1 MSKWEYAKLIT
12 GPVPGT
18 IYGLRAVVTIPS
30 ETWIGWKVSTRGN
43 GFLDAY
49 LSLDRG
55 TNAHY
60 ECGLSQ
66 EAAHAKHW
74 GLNDSEGDGYWHYMA
89 AAGSE
94 GTIGSAYSLAPGRQV
109 PIELSIN
116 SADQL
121 VYKVDNNTV
130 KTYKSIADTP
140 ITNARV
146 VIGICEEDYNDPAN
160 IPPSP
165 LKKWG
170 TFTNQIAMTN
180 IAYQATRGGAWNLV
194 NFTGNKFNRV
204 YWPPGSV
211 HQTVPQDCA
220 VSAGNG
226 SLIASLKKV

>member
-1 MSKWEYAKLIT
+1 MSQWEYAKLIT
-12 GPVPGT
+12 GPVSGT

-30 ETWIGWKVSTRGN
+30 ESWIGWKVKTRGN

-55 TNAHY
+55 TKSHY

-66 EAAHAKHW
+66 GAAHATHY
-74 GLNDSEGDGYWHYMA
+74 GLNDRDGDSLWHYMG
-89 AAGSE
+89 AAGDE
-94 GTIGSAYSLAPGRQV
+94 GTISSGYSLAPGRQV

-116 SADQL
+116 SSDQL

-130 KTYKSIADTP
+130 KTYKAITNTP

-160 IPPSP
+160 IPQSP
-165 LKKWG
+165 LTKWG
-170 TFTNQIAMTN
+170 TFTNQIAMRN
-180 IAYQATRGGAWNLV
+180 IAYQATKGGTWNLV
-194 NFTGNKFNRV
+194 NYTGNKFKRV
-204 YWPPGSV
+204 YWPPGFD
-211 HQTVPQDCA
+211 HQTVPQDIV

-226 SLIASLKKV
+226 SLIASLKKA